1 VKLFYN
7 TVDLSKEKKENS
19 LAVPWL
25 SVDIISS
32 NCPIHLGKRLK
43 RLADN
48 SYQCPE
54 GKEIYKAHS
63 SVTNQTSKDRYDLGM
78 SIK

>member
-1 VKLFYN
+1 MKLFYN
-7 TVDLSKEKKENS
+7 TYDMDKEKKENT
-19 LAVPWL
+19 LAVPWQH
-25 SVDIISS
+25 VDIISS

-54 GKEIYKAHS
+54 GKEIYKAKG
-63 SVTNQTSKDRYDLGM
+63 SVSNQTGKDRYDLGM
-78 SIK
+78 TIK